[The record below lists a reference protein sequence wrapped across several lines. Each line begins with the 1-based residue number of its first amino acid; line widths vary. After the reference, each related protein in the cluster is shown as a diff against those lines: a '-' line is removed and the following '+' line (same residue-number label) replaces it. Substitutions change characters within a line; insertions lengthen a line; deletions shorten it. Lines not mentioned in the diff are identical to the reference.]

1 MPTSPSIVQEQK
13 GVFEPPEP
21 PPGYA
26 TGLPCGSGAYIIE
39 MNVTRES
46 EKEEPPLV
54 DFDFDPDMDLVTEE
68 PHCKSLV

>member
-1 MPTSPSIVQEQK
+1 MKLYEVDFLADQE
-13 GVFEPPEP
+13 P
-21 PPGYA
+21 
-26 TGLPCGSGAYIIE
+26 IE

-54 DFDFDPDMDLVTEE
+54 DFDFTPDMDLVTEE